1 MNIKEWLKKRWLRFT
16 IIFFSIILVPY
27 ILSRVLSPWHRISSY
42 SIQQTDKTTNPEKS
56 SIRVACYNIAHGR
69 GIAES
74 NTDGGN
80 QKERLE
86 RLKKI
91 AEKLKSV
98 DADIVVLNEVDFN
111 ASWSYSVNQAKYL
124 AQNSGYSYWLEQRNL
139 DFRFLTWTW
148 KFGNAVLS
156 KYPISEE
163 EVINYPSYSSLETIL
178 AGKKRGISCLVS
190 VGKKKVKI
198 IAAHLS
204 HRSEDIRVKSAELIT
219 EIASKSDTPTILIGD
234 LNSTPTGFPKSIKG
248 KNGKN
253 AIDHLDQSEEFQRF
267 PDKSMIS
274 EENFTYNSIK
284 PVSIIDW
291 IFIPKNWKFLKYKVE
306 DSELSDHRLIYAD
319 IIYKETDKQKL

>member
-1 MNIKEWLKKRWLRFT
+1 MKIKKWIKKRWLIVT
-16 IIFFSIILVPY
+16 IIFLSIILVPY
-27 ILSRVLSPWHRISSY
+27 ILSRVLSPWHIISGY
-42 SIQQTDKTTNPEKS
+42 SITQTDKTIDPEKA

-69 GIAES
+69 GVAES

-80 QKERLE
+80 QKERLD
-86 RLKKI
+86 RLNKI
-91 AEKLKSV
+91 AQKLNSV

-111 ASWSYSVNQAKYL
+111 TSWSYSINQAKYL

-139 DFRFLTWTW
+139 DFRILTWTW

-163 EVINYPSYSSLETIL
+163 EVLNYPGYSSLETIL
-178 AGKKRGISCLVS
+178 AGKKRGISCLVTL
-190 VGKKKVKI
+190 GKKKVKI

-219 EIASKSDTPTILIGD
+219 EITSKSDVPTILIGD
-234 LNSTPTGFPKSIKG
+234 LNSTPTGFPKSVKD
-248 KNGKN
+248 KNGEN
-253 AIDHLDQSEEFQRF
+253 AIDHLDQSRVFQRF
-267 PDKSMIS
+267 PDQSMIS

-284 PVSIIDW
+284 PVSVIDW

-306 DSELSDHRLIYAD
+306 DSKLSDHRLIYAD
-319 IIYKETDKQKL
+319 IMYKEPNN